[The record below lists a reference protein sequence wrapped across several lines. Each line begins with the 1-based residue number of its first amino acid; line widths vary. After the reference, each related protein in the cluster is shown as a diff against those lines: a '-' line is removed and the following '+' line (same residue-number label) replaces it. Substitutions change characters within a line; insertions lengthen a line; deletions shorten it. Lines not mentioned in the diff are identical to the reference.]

1 MPAKAMPARQ
11 LPQWDPLVGVA
22 QESLTGAACQRH
34 RGILGELTKRN
45 VKFMVAEFEFD
56 LSDRASGR
64 RKIAKA
70 KGRLGGRRSK
80 FKPNQAKRLL
90 QLNDS
95 ATYTQTGL
103 AELFD
108 PR

>member
-22 QESLTGAACQRH
+22 QESLTGVACQRH
-34 RGILGELTKRN
+34 RGILGELTKR
-45 VKFMVAEFEFD
+45 ASSSWW
-56 LSDRASGR
+56 LSLNSTYPIAHPEGGR
-64 RKIAKA
+64 SRKA

-90 QLNDS
+90 ELNDS
-95 ATYTQTGL
+95 VTYTQTGL